1 MRLVYRDAFWVV
13 VLGLA
18 VCSAGEQP
26 VQTAVGHVAGSK
38 TQAPD
43 SVTDFSRGALKQL
56 ADGVSTRILTIREE
70 KQLPRLKRMHTWD
83 MHKFC
88 DPWYHIGPGVNR
100 MGSNPIT
107 GTDTILV
114 FEAHSPLVAQSELE
128 KIALYARPNG
138 KNGKLAIDDAH
149 RIAVEVCPSRDSRGY
164 RVIVGYWYSRLGVFL
179 DSLPRGSE

>member
-1 MRLVYRDAFWVV
+1 MRLAHLAALWILLF
-13 VLGLA
+13 GLRA
-18 VCSAGEQP
+18 SSNGEQP
-26 VQTAVGHVAGSK
+26 G
-38 TQAPD
+38 QAPTSSVASSNTQSLD
-43 SVTDFSRGALKQL
+43 SIVDLSKGTLKHL
-56 ADGVSTRILTIREE
+56 AEDVSTEILRIREE
-70 KQLPRLKRMHTWD
+70 KQLPRLKRMHTSD

-88 DPWYHIGPGVNR
+88 DPWFRLEPGVNR

-114 FEAHSPLVAQSELE
+114 FEAHAPLAAQSELE

-149 RIAVEVCPSRDSRGY
+149 RIAVEVCPSIDARRY
-164 RVIVGYWYSRLGVFL
+164 RVVVGYWYSKLGVFL